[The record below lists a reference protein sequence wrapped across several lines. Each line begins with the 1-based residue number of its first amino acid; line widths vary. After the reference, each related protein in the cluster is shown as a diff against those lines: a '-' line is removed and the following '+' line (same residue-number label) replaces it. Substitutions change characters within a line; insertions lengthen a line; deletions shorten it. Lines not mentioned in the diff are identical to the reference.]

1 MHFTFCIDEAGRHKA
16 AFKSWAARFPSHLI
30 KPCHLFS
37 NHSHVSCLIYGGVSS
52 AVIHLSFSALH
63 CFYNP
68 PPTLHLH
75 LDAGPSSIKSLDRK
89 SHQVVKVHSSSSS
102 THRCSLWQAP
112 GEFFSSKSLLAWFK
126 GNFIYSIMSS
136 IMPFLFSIFPLNF
149 MYLLMLQYFVLI
161 CQYFGKNL

>member
-1 MHFTFCIDEAGRHKA
+1 MLFTICIDEAGRHKA
-16 AFKSWAARFPSHLI
+16 AFQTWAALFPSHLI

-37 NHSHVSCLIYGGVSS
+37 NHSHVSLIYGGVSS

-102 THRCSLWQAP
+102 ASPLQPLTGSWGILQLQIIAGSVQKQFHLRHHVFHYAI
-112 GEFFSSKSLLAWFK
+112 SS
-126 GNFIYSIMSS
+126 
-136 IMPFLFSIFPLNF
+136 
-149 MYLLMLQYFVLI
+149 
-161 CQYFGKNL
+161 